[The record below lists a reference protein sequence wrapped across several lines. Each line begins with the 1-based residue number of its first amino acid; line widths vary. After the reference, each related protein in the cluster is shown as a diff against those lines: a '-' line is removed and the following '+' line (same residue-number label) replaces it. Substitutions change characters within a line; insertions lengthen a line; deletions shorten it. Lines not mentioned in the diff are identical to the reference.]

1 MSDYLTVTEMAL
13 LTGLHRQTV
22 YNKVK
27 KAYDSGSDLVQFD
40 KDLGYRV
47 SKKLFKK
54 YIVEKNTEEVEALA
68 PAVIQLS
75 ERVYEDLLKE
85 RDALKEEV
93 RTLYERVLNS
103 EKLYSKYEALYGQSE
118 GDSARPERPAL
129 EAVNEPIESPVVAP
143 IEVEEESISPKAE
156 NAPKGLK
163 TPSYEMS
170 DSMFYAVLISIAVLG
185 AVGLY
190 IVEIL

>member
-129 EAVNEPIESPVVAP
+129 RSRKRANRKPRSSANRSRRRKYKPEGRKRP
-143 IEVEEESISPKAE
+143 
-156 NAPKGLK
+156 
-163 TPSYEMS
+163 
-170 DSMFYAVLISIAVLG
+170 
-185 AVGLY
+185 
-190 IVEIL
+190 